1 MRYMVGEH
9 STKRKKEMAASQD
22 LRVRGGTGSKNSM
35 GWIFAL
41 FAIAFALAGTT
52 TACAPI
58 PCPAGYADP
67 DWCNHFRGGGGGGVA
82 SASPNDASALLAA
95 AL

>member
-1 MRYMVGEH
+1 MTG
-9 STKRKKEMAASQD
+9 SQD
-22 LRVRGGTGSKNSM
+22 LRVRGETGSKNAIR
-35 GWIFAL
+35 WVFAL
-41 FAIAFALAGTT
+41 FAIAFALAFTA

-67 DWCNHFRGGGGGGVA
+67 DWCNHFRGGGGGVA
-82 SASPNDASALLAA
+82 SAKPNDGLALLSA